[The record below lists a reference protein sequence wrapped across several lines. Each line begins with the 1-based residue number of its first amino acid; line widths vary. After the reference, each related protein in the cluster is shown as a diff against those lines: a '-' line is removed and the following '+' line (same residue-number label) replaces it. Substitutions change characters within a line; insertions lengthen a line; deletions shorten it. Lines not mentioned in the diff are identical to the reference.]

1 MKNLGLA
8 VVLMLAVCACV
19 QAQEAAVAAGPKA
32 KPAPVA
38 QEAGRAGQDAAH
50 RLEPAVRF
58 DVSATP
64 RKASERERGDGAPR
78 RAAPGR
84 RTGRDTLDLGTTS
97 ITGNQELPKVLYIV
111 PWKESDLGDVIGRPA
126 NTLLDDVLAPLDPA
140 VFARRLK
147 YYETLHGTK
156 DKGVTR

>member
-1 MKNLGLA
+1 MRSLGLA
-8 VVLMLAVCACV
+8 VVLTLAVCACV
-19 QAQEAAVAAGPKA
+19 HAQETTGAAGSKA
-32 KPAPVA
+32 KSAPVA
-38 QEAGRAGQDAAH
+38 QKAGRDAAD

-64 RKASERERGDGAPR
+64 RKARERERGGGAPQR
-78 RAAPGR
+78 TAPGR
-84 RTGRDTLDLGTTS
+84 PAGRDTLDLGTTS